1 MKKILFPIDGSVE
14 CQKALDIAEDLAKK
28 YDSTITVFYVFDYHK
43 VPNEMEYAAV
53 IDKIYD
59 SDASKEMMQKTVD
72 YFEKKGVKADSK
84 LVKGDP
90 ASDIIDEAEKGEYD
104 VCIMCTHGMSAGK
117 RFLLGS
123 VTNKVVHH
131 IKVPILVVR

>member
-1 MKKILFPIDGSVE
+1 MKKILFPIDGSMD

-28 YDSTITVFYVFDYHK
+28 FDSTITVFHVFDYHK
-43 VPNEMEYAAV
+43 IPNEMEYASV

-59 SDASKEMMQKTVD
+59 SDASREMLDKTVE
-72 YFEKKGVKADSK
+72 YFEKKGVKAIGK

-90 ASDIIDEAEKGEYD
+90 ASDIIDEAEAGEYD
-104 VCIMCTHGMSAGK
+104 LAIVCTHGMSAGK

-131 IKVPILVVR
+131 IKVPVLVVR

>member
-1 MKKILFPIDGSVE
+1 MKKILFPVDGSMD

-28 YDSTITVFYVFDYHK
+28 YDSTITVFHVFDYHK

-59 SDASKEMMQKTVD
+59 SDASREMLNKTVE
-72 YFEKKGVKADSK
+72 YFEGKGVKANSK

-90 ASDIIDEAEKGEYD
+90 ASDIIDEAESGEYD
-104 VCIMCTHGMSAGK
+104 LCIVCTHGMSAGK

>member
-1 MKKILFPIDGSVE
+1 MKKILFPTDGSME

-28 YDSTITVFYVFDYHK
+28 YEGTITVFHVIDSHK
-43 VPNEMEYAAV
+43 LPSEMEHAAV
-53 IDKIYD
+53 IEKVYD
-59 SDASKEMMQKTVD
+59 SEVVREMLDKTAE
-72 YFEKKGVKADSK
+72 YFEKKGVSAKAK

-90 ASDIIDEAEKGEYD
+90 ASDIIDEAEIGEYD
-104 VCIMCTHGMSAGK
+104 VCIICTHGMSAGK

-131 IKVPILVVR
+131 IKIPILVVR

>member
-1 MKKILFPIDGSVE
+1 MKKILFPIDGTMDN
-14 CQKALDIAEDLAKK
+14 QKALDIAEDLAKK
-28 YDSTITVFYVFDYHK
+28 YDSTITVFHVFDYHR
-43 VPNEMEYAAV
+43 VPNEMEYAVV

-59 SDASKEMMQKTVD
+59 SDASKEMIEKMIK
-72 YFEKKGVKADSK
+72 YFENKGVKATGK
-84 LVKGDP
+84 FVKGDP

-104 VCIMCTHGMSAGK
+104 LCIISTHGMSAGK